1 MKKEYIK
8 PQLKQ
13 LNVEAASILDQSRL
27 DQTQSYQSVTPTEEE
42 FNGEFGAR
50 TNSVWD
56 SWEDE

>member
-13 LNVEAASILDQSRL
+13 LNVEAASILDQSSL
-27 DQTQSYQSVTPTEEE
+27 DQTQSNQSVTPTEEE
-42 FNGEFGAR
+42 FNEEFGAR